1 MSQVDQAPSKPRLV
15 FWLPPEE
22 AAKRFGVTRD
32 ELTRRVRSGEVTMR
46 AKVAG
51 GELVATLCSTDLIA
65 VFGAPRTNVG
75 SVRALEPK
83 ASAAELDALHGE
95 LVAEREAVRLLE
107 LDRARLEGRLETA
120 GRVERG
126 LQRYA
131 DKLEGRLEEA
141 EALRLHLARAV
152 GQLEAE
158 AQRLRGQLE
167 ANGPAP
173 RQIEAKA
180 RPKKRRWFGR

>member
-1 MSQVDQAPSKPRLV
+1 MDQVEEAPAKLPLV
-15 FWLPPEE
+15 FWLPPAE
-22 AAKRFGVTRD
+22 AALRFGVTRD

-65 VFGAPRTNVG
+65 VFGPPVVGARRAPKVAPG
-75 SVRALEPK
+75 D
-83 ASAAELDALHGE
+83 AEVKRLHGE
-95 LVAEREAVRLLE
+95 LVIEREAVRLLD
-107 LDRARLEGRLETA
+107 LDRARLEGQLETA

-131 DKLEGRLEEA
+131 DKLETKLEAA
-141 EALRLHLARAV
+141 ETLRLNLARAV

-158 AQRLRGQLE
+158 AARLQARLAAAQPPPRQLE
-167 ANGPAP
+167 AP
-173 RQIEAKA
+173 A
-180 RPKKRRWFGR
+180 RPKKRRWFRR

>member
-1 MSQVDQAPSKPRLV
+1 MSQVDQVPAKPRLV
-15 FWLPPEE
+15 FWLPPAE
-22 AAKRFGVTRD
+22 AARRFGVTRD

-65 VFGAPRTNVG
+65 VFGAPSEGAAREP
-75 SVRALEPK
+75 EPK
-83 ASAAELDALHGE
+83 VGGADLDALHGE

-107 LDRARLEGRLETA
+107 LDRARLEGQLETA

-131 DKLEGRLEEA
+131 DKLEDRLEEA
-141 EALRLHLARAV
+141 EVLRLNLARAV

-158 AQRLRGQLE
+158 AARLRDQL
-167 ANGPAP
+167 ALTAPAP
-173 RQIEAKA
+173 RQIEAQA